1 MSTTSTSVAPG
12 RESVSRPGGTAQRR
26 PRKVARTV
34 VRILPLA
41 PAVVLLLLFMA
52 GPVLWSL
59 YGSFTNAALTGPNA
73 KDPQWIGADNYVRL
87 LQDPDFP
94 RSVVLTVVFVLFSA
108 VIGQNV
114 LGMAL
119 ALLMTRASGGVSALI
134 GGVVVAAWVLPEIV
148 AAFVMYAFF
157 TGEGTLN
164 QLLGLVGVDGPNW
177 LFVAPMFAV
186 ILANIW
192 RGTAFSMMVY
202 RAALDDVPPEIVEAA
217 QIDGAGPA
225 QRLFRITLPVIKGTI
240 ATNLMLI
247 TLQTLSVFTLIFV
260 MTAGGPSNRS
270 MTLPLLA
277 YEEAFNF
284 LDVGY
289 GTAIATVMLL
299 VGVLFSVVY
308 IRMLRPG
315 RD

>member
-1 MSTTSTSVAPG
+1 MTTTTVAPG
-12 RESVSRPGGTAQRR
+12 REGLSGPGPAAGRR
-26 PRKVARTV
+26 RRHPGRTL
-34 VRILPLA
+34 VRVLPLA
-41 PAVVLLLLFMA
+41 PAVLLLLLFMA
-52 GPVLWSL
+52 GPVIWSL

-73 KDPQWIGADNYVRL
+73 QNPQWIGIDNYTRL
-87 LQDPDFP
+87 LEDPDFP
-94 RSVVLTVVFVLFSA
+94 RSVWLTVVFVLASA
-108 VIGQNV
+108 VVGQNV

-119 ALLMTRASGGVSALI
+119 ALLMSRAGPAVSAVI

-164 QLLGLVGVDGPNW
+164 QLLGLVGVEGPNW

-202 RAALDDVPPEIVEAA
+202 RASLDDVSPEIVEAA

-225 QRLFRITLPVIKGTI
+225 QRLFRITLPVIKNSI

-289 GTAIATVMLL
+289 GTAIATVMLV
-299 VGVLFSVVY
+299 VGAVFSVVY

-315 RD
+315 KD

>member
-1 MSTTSTSVAPG
+1 MTTTTVAPG
-12 RESVSRPGGTAQRR
+12 RESLSRPGPSAGRR
-26 PRKVARTV
+26 RRHAGRTLIRV
-34 VRILPLA
+34 LPLA
-41 PAVVLLLLFMA
+41 PAVLLLVLFMA
-52 GPVLWSL
+52 GPVVWSL

-73 KDPQWIGADNYVRL
+73 QDPQWIGIDNYTRL

-94 RSVVLTVVFVLFSA
+94 HSVWLTVVFVLASA
-108 VIGQNV
+108 VVGQNV

-119 ALLMTRASGGVSALI
+119 ALLMSRAGPAVSAVI

-164 QLLGLVGVDGPNW
+164 QLMGLVGVEGPNW
-177 LFVAPMFAV
+177 LFAAPMFAV

-202 RAALDDVPPEIVEAA
+202 RASLDDVSPEIVEAA

-225 QRLFRITLPVIKGTI
+225 QRLFRITLPVIKNSI

-289 GTAIATVMLL
+289 GTAIATVMLV
-299 VGVLFSVVY
+299 VGAVFSVVY

-315 RD
+315 KD

>member
-1 MSTTSTSVAPG
+1 MG
-12 RESVSRPGGTAQRR
+12 RTL
-26 PRKVARTV
+26 
-34 VRILPLA
+34 VRILPLV
-41 PAVVLLLLFMA
+41 PAVLLLLLFMA

-73 KDPQWIGADNYVRL
+73 QNPQWIGLDNYSRL
-87 LQDPDFP
+87 LEDPDFP
-94 RSVVLTVVFVLFSA
+94 RSVLLTVVFVLLSA
-108 VIGQNV
+108 VVGQNI

-119 ALLMTRASGGVSALI
+119 ALLMSRASGGVSALI
-134 GGVVVAAWVLPEIV
+134 GGVVVSAWVLPEIV

-157 TGEGTLN
+157 TGEGTLD

-202 RAALDDVPPEIVEAA
+202 RASLDDVPPELVEAA
-217 QIDGAGPA
+217 QIDGASPT
-225 QRLFRITLPVIKGTI
+225 QRLFRITLPVIKSTI
-240 ATNLMLI
+240 ATNLMLT

-289 GTAIATVMLL
+289 GTAIATVMLV
-299 VGVLFSVVY
+299 VGALSSVVY

-315 RD
+315 KD

>member
-1 MSTTSTSVAPG
+1 MTTTTVAPG
-12 RESVSRPGGTAQRR
+12 RERLSRPGPAAAGRR
-26 PRKVARTV
+26 RRHAGRAL
-34 VRILPLA
+34 VRVLPLA
-41 PAVVLLLLFMA
+41 PAVLLLLLFMA
-52 GPVLWSL
+52 GPVIWSL

-73 KDPQWIGADNYVRL
+73 QDPQWIGIDNYTRL
-87 LQDPDFP
+87 LADPDFP
-94 RSVVLTVVFVLFSA
+94 RSVWLTVVFVLASA
-108 VIGQNV
+108 VVGQNV

-119 ALLMTRASGGVSALI
+119 ALLMSRAGPAVSAVI

-164 QLLGLVGVDGPNW
+164 QLLGLVGVEGPNW

-202 RAALDDVPPEIVEAA
+202 RASLDDVSPEIVEAA

-225 QRLFRITLPVIKGTI
+225 QRLFRITLPVIKNSV

-289 GTAIATVMLL
+289 GTAIATVMLV
-299 VGVLFSVVY
+299 VGAVFSVVY